1 MGRWTRPH
9 RGRAHNG
16 RRGRD
21 RIHRVFWTG
30 DGDQYAG
37 ELPPP
42 RVDAHSWRVRVAAMW
57 SPAGGLSDWR
67 PTLAR
72 STAQPERSTAPR
84 GGSVDRDIEE
94 RDVPAV
100 IQSYFHQLAAC
111 GPGVW

>member
-21 RIHRVFWTG
+21 RMYRGFWTG

-42 RVDAHSWRVRVAAMW
+42 RVDAHSWRVHVAAMW
-57 SPAGGLSDWR
+57 SPAGGRGGVTNGWR
-67 PTLAR
+67 PTLTR
-72 STAQPERSTAPR
+72 RTAQPERSTAPR
-84 GGSVDRDIEE
+84 GRSADRDIEE
-94 RDVPAV
+94 RDAPAV
-100 IQSYFHQLAAC
+100 
-111 GPGVW
+111 

>member
-21 RIHRVFWTG
+21 RIYRIFWTG
-30 DGDQYAG
+30 VGDQYAG

-42 RVDAHSWRVRVAAMW
+42 RVDANSWRVHVAAMW

-67 PTLAR
+67 PR
-72 STAQPERSTAPR
+72 SQGLRLNRSVRRRQGAALW
-84 GGSVDRDIEE
+84 IETSRSE
-94 RDVPAV
+94 LLRP
-100 IQSYFHQLAAC
+100 
-111 GPGVW
+111 